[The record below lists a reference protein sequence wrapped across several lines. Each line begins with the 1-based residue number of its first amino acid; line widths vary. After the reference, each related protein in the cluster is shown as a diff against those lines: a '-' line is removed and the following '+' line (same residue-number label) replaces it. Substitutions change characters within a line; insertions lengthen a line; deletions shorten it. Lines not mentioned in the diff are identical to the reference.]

1 MLSKGMRLSVRLK
14 LLIFKYVDFKNKN
27 QGVIK
32 GNLLYT
38 GKISG
43 RNLFG
48 EANFCLF
55 KLLKVRSV
63 RKYTFVFV
71 QK

>member
-1 MLSKGMRLSVRLK
+1 MCLRLEDQQGNQENCLLSKGMRLSVRLK

-43 RNLFG
+43 RN
-48 EANFCLF
+48 
-55 KLLKVRSV
+55 
-63 RKYTFVFV
+63 
-71 QK
+71 